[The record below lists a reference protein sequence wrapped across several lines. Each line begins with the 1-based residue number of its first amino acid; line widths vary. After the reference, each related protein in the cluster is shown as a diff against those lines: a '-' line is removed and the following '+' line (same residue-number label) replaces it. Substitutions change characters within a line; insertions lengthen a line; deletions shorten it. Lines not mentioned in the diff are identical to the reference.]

1 MRKVAIAIIMIMMM
15 STIATA
21 IVTDDVIVDYD
32 GGGGGGPAP
41 PQEVPPSAA
50 PQGPVDPWAPT
61 AGTKDTTKDSG
72 TAGRDTTYY
81 NPATGKATV
90 VKADE
95 KPPLGYTLKLEDS
108 SAAAMN
114 NVVNSYGKPTGKT
127 KNADGSWTY
136 TFKPAI
142 DDTDTGIIE
151 DYRHTTTATVTVNSD
166 GSTTTTTKIEHSV
179 CGKGLTSCDGKYT
192 VENVEGGSVTTGA
205 YKNADGTPALDSK
218 QNPITGVTSKEIIT
232 YQVSADGK
240 TVTPVASRET
250 IYKVDPK
257 TGTYS
262 TSEMKVYTY
271 DKGAKS
277 DKPVY
282 AIDAKGNTQ
291 YYDAQGNKVG
301 SLEEAC
307 KGRCT
312 EEQKK
317 EASKQIDRANVA
329 YVNSGAAGWN
339 AFKILGTARVMGR
352 FMRAYDEYSG
362 LRQYSAIGLGSYE
375 AQVQERKMKIQQEFC
390 LASGITNCIV
400 STICG
405 KRYPIKSDNVVAG
418 RGPGGQFVTS
428 AVLNGERS
436 LAIEIEGLTRQQLMD
451 MFGNQTVIAGRL
463 INLTDPKFDPKVL
476 GKMKLRM
483 YHVQYQITNN
493 VKSGKEMHY
502 NIEFRKGTQASNS
515 SYGPVVK
522 QAKWYNPDKGLE
534 FQKSAKEDLY
544 KFSAT
549 EYSDVC
555 LTFEPGLPSGPPG
568 GNIPGIGLARV
579 VDHLCVPFKEYAGG
593 PTEITAKGTVGEGTS
608 GAAAPAAGAAPGALI

>member
-1 MRKVAIAIIMIMMM
+1 MRKLAIALIMVMMM
-15 STIATA
+15 SVIAEAQSPPDA
-21 IVTDDVIVDYD
+21 IPVPAAAATPKPLFKI
-32 GGGGGGPAP
+32 GGGTGTGTGTGPDGEAKP
-41 PQEVPPSAA
+41 
-50 PQGPVDPWAPT
+50 
-61 AGTKDTTKDSG
+61 
-72 TAGRDTTYY
+72 TTYY
-81 NPATGKATV
+81 QNVNLASKEYGEIVP
-90 VKADE
+90 VKDTE
-95 KPPLGYTLKLEDS
+95 KPPAGYKPVSQSTVTALQN
-108 SAAAMN
+108 A
-114 NVVNSYGKPTGKT
+114 VQQYGEPTGYL
-127 KNADGSWTY
+127 AGQY
-136 TFKPAI
+136 TFKPSVV
-142 DDTDTGIIE
+142 DDTGIIE
-151 DYRHTTTATVTVNSD
+151 DYKHTTTATVKINLD
-166 GSTTTTTKIEHSV
+166 GSTTTTTKVEHSV
-179 CGKGLTSCDGKYT
+179 CGAGLDSCDGKPGSYKIET
-192 VENVEGGSVTTGA
+192 VEGGSVTTGT
-205 YKNADGTPALDSK
+205 YKGADSLPVKDSK
-218 QNPITGVTSKEIIT
+218 GNPIQGVTSKEIIT
-232 YQVSADGK
+232 YSIDKDGK
-240 TVTPVASRET
+240 ATPVSSRET
-250 IYKVDPK
+250 GYKLDPK
-257 TGTYS
+257 TGKYS
-262 TSEMKVYTY
+262 TSTMSVYTY
-271 DKGAKS
+271 NDKGERSAT
-277 DKPVY
+277 PVY
-282 AIDAKGNTQ
+282 TIDKDGNTKLN
-291 YYDAQGNKVG
+291 DAEYSK
-301 SLEEAC
+301 L
-307 KGRCT
+307 T
-312 EEQKK
+312 DEQKK
-317 EASKQIDRANVA
+317 QVDKDQDKANVA

-375 AQVQERKMKIQQEFC
+375 AQVQERRMKIQQEFC
-390 LASGITNCIV
+390 LASGITTCIV

-405 KRYPIKSDNVVAG
+405 KIAPIKSDNVVAG

-451 MFGNQTVIAGRL
+451 MFGNQTVISGRL

-568 GNIPGIGLARV
+568 GNIPGIGHARV